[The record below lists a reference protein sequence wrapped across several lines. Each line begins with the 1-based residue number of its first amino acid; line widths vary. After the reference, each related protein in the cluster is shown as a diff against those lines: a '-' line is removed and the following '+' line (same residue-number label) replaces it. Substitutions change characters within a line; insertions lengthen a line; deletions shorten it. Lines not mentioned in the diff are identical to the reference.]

1 MFAMCELGVGK
12 TISFWNVMNVG
23 CVKSSIAIERI
34 PPFPFYNLQGE
45 SILMVPL
52 EHSGIP
58 IAIQSSWDSTHTKT
72 TLKVKQL

>member
-34 PPFPFYNLQGE
+34 PLFPFYNLQGE
-45 SILMVPL
+45 SMMVPL

-58 IAIQSSWDSTHTKT
+58 IAIHTKT